1 MNTGRVDINN
11 VLSQMR
17 AMREQAQSGAA
28 NGVSPI
34 GGQDVAVGRALDIK
48 APAKPEFQNILTSAL
63 DQVNSLQKQS
73 ASMAKAYELGDTTVS
88 LSDVMVASQKSSVS
102 FQAVTQVRNKLVEA
116 YQEVM
121 NMPV

>member
-17 AMREQAQSGAA
+17 AMRDQAQSGVP
-28 NGVSPI
+28 NGVGSI
-34 GGQDVAVGRALDIK
+34 GSQDVAVGRALDLK
-48 APAKPEFQNILTSAL
+48 GPDKPAFQNILSSAIN
-63 DQVNSLQKQS
+63 QVNDVQQHS
-73 ASMAKAYELGDTTVS
+73 ASMAKSYELGDTTVS
-88 LSDVMVASQKSSVS
+88 LSDVMVASQKASVS
-102 FQAVTQVRNKLVEA
+102 MQAMTQVRNKLVES